1 MDCSPSQSL
10 RNVSFSQSEDRIS
23 PIWQEVKLKQNRE
36 YAQLSTPGE
45 GGSALMPNAGEALD
59 CYLSIAQAIA
69 GPTDYE
75 LVLENFANRLR
86 ALIAHDHLDIVLLH
100 SSGTQICYEARMHTS
115 WSHTQSP
122 TKPTEES
129 PIRDVLRGEAPYMLT
144 NDAWTDPRFHFEGA
158 DSQPIFEA
166 NLHSRIV
173 VPLRVQGEL
182 IGSLAISS
190 HKQDFYNEELVV
202 LAQGAADLISAYL
215 FALERGKEAKDSAIA
230 ELEATG
236 RERTLRIGALR
247 LTEGMERERQ
257 RLGMDLHDQ
266 TLADLARIRRRM
278 SRIEGGSSK
287 AMSEL
292 AAIQDELDHCLDEVR
307 GIVEDMKPGVLQLFG
322 FSEAVDA
329 HLQRCQKNMRRPIE
343 MHVED
348 VSNDKMD
355 QLQDTVRT
363 AMYRIV
369 QEAVNNALKHAECSK
384 IHVRI
389 AQLGANMSVTID
401 DNGTGIQDADLQS
414 QSGIGNIKTRADL
427 ISANVF
433 FERLDNPKG
442 TRVLITV
449 PLTAGKDS
457 TETA

>member
-1 MDCSPSQSL
+1 MKQK
-10 RNVSFSQSEDRIS
+10 SEYD
-23 PIWQEVKLKQNRE
+23 
-36 YAQLSTPGE
+36 QLMAPE
-45 GGSALMPNAGEALD
+45 GGVSALMPNAAEALD

-100 SSGTQICYEARMHTS
+100 PSGTQICYEARMHTS
-115 WSHTQSP
+115 WSHTQNP
-122 TKPTEES
+122 AKPTEES
-129 PIRDVLRGEAPYMLT
+129 PIRAVLRGDVPYLLT
-144 NDAWTDPRFHFEGA
+144 DDAWTDPRFHFEGA

-190 HKQDFYNEELVV
+190 HRTAFYNEELVV
-202 LAQGAADLISAYL
+202 LAQGAADLVSAYL

-278 SRIEGGSSK
+278 SRIEGGSPA
-287 AMSEL
+287 AMAEL
-292 AAIQDELDHCLDEVR
+292 ASLQDELDHCLDEVR
-307 GIVEDMKPGVLQLFG
+307 GIVEDMKPGVLALFG

-329 HLQRCQKNMRRPIE
+329 HLQRCLKNMRRP
-343 MHVED
+343 MAMQVED
-348 VSNDKMD
+348 TSDGQMD
-355 QLQDTVRT
+355 TLEDTVRT

-369 QEAVNNALKHAECSK
+369 QEAVNNSLKHAECSS

-389 AQLGANMSVTID
+389 ARVGDRMNVTID
-401 DNGTGIQDADLQS
+401 DNGTGIEEADLHS
-414 QSGIGNIKTRADL
+414 QSGISNIKTRADL
-427 ISANVF
+427 ISAMVK
-433 FERLDNPKG
+433 FERLEKPNG

-449 PLTAGKDS
+449 PLSVGKS
-457 TETA
+457 

>member
-1 MDCSPSQSL
+1 
-10 RNVSFSQSEDRIS
+10 
-23 PIWQEVKLKQNRE
+23 
-36 YAQLSTPGE
+36 
-45 GGSALMPNAGEALD
+45 MPNAAEALD

-100 SSGTQICYEARMHTS
+100 PSGTQICYEARMHTS
-115 WSHTQSP
+115 WSHTQNP

-129 PIRDVLRGEAPYMLT
+129 PIRAVLRGDVPYLLT
-144 NDAWTDPRFHFEGA
+144 NDAWTDPRFHFDGA

-166 NLHSRIV
+166 DLHSRIV

-190 HKQDFYNEELVV
+190 HKIDFYNEELVV
-202 LAQGAADLISAYL
+202 LAQGAADLVSAYL

-278 SRIEGGSSK
+278 SRIEGGSAA
-287 AMSEL
+287 AMTEL
-292 AAIQDELDHCLDEVR
+292 ASLQDELDHCLDEVR
-307 GIVEDMKPGVLQLFG
+307 GIVEDMKPGVLALFG

-329 HLQRCQKNMRRPIE
+329 HLQRCLKNMRRP
-343 MHVED
+343 MSMQVD
-348 VSNDKMD
+348 DASDGQMD
-355 QLQDTVRT
+355 ALQDTVRT

-369 QEAVNNALKHAECSK
+369 QEAVNNALKHAECSS

-389 AQLGANMSVTID
+389 TREGDIMNVTID
-401 DNGTGIQDADLQS
+401 DDGTGIEVADLDS
-414 QSGIGNIKTRADL
+414 QSGISNIKTRADL
-427 ISANVF
+427 ISATVH
-433 FERLDNPKG
+433 FERLKKPNG
-442 TRVLITV
+442 TRVLIMV
-449 PLTAGKDS
+449 PLSEGKATSDNI
-457 TETA
+457 

>member
-1 MDCSPSQSL
+1 
-10 RNVSFSQSEDRIS
+10 
-23 PIWQEVKLKQNRE
+23 
-36 YAQLSTPGE
+36 
-45 GGSALMPNAGEALD
+45 MPNAAEALD

-100 SSGTQICYEARMHTS
+100 PSGTQICYEARMHTS
-115 WSHTQSP
+115 WSHTQNP
-122 TKPTEES
+122 AKPTEES
-129 PIRDVLRGEAPYMLT
+129 PIRAVLRGDVPYLLT
-144 NDAWTDPRFHFEGA
+144 DDAWTDPRFHFEGA

-190 HKQDFYNEELVV
+190 HRTAFYNEELVV
-202 LAQGAADLISAYL
+202 LAQGAADLVSAYL

-278 SRIEGGSSK
+278 SRIEGGSPA
-287 AMSEL
+287 AMAEL
-292 AAIQDELDHCLDEVR
+292 ASLQDELDHCLDEVR
-307 GIVEDMKPGVLQLFG
+307 GIVEDMKPGVLALFG

-329 HLQRCQKNMRRPIE
+329 HLQRCLKNMRRP
-343 MHVED
+343 MAMQVED
-348 VSNDKMD
+348 TSDGQMD
-355 QLQDTVRT
+355 TLEDTVRT

-369 QEAVNNALKHAECSK
+369 QEAVNNSLKHAECSS

-389 AQLGANMSVTID
+389 ARVGDRMNVTID
-401 DNGTGIQDADLQS
+401 DNGTGIEEADLHS
-414 QSGIGNIKTRADL
+414 QSGISNIKTRADL
-427 ISANVF
+427 ISAMVK
-433 FERLDNPKG
+433 FERLEKPNG

-449 PLTAGKDS
+449 PLSVGKS
-457 TETA
+457 

>member
-1 MDCSPSQSL
+1 M
-10 RNVSFSQSEDRIS
+10 IS
-23 PIWQEVKLKQNRE
+23 RVD
-36 YAQLSTPGE
+36 YDQLNTPKKGVF
-45 GGSALMPNAGEALD
+45 ALMPNASEALE

-100 SSGTQICYEARMHTS
+100 PAGTQICYEARMHTS
-115 WSHTQSP
+115 WSHTQNP
-122 TKPTEES
+122 AKPTEES
-129 PIRDVLRGEAPYMLT
+129 PIRDVLRGDAAYILSD
-144 NDAWTDPRFHFEGA
+144 DAWTDPVFHFEGA
-158 DSQPIFEA
+158 DSKPIFEA
-166 NLHSRIV
+166 NLRSRLI

-190 HKQDFYNEELVV
+190 HQPNFYSKDLVV
-202 LAQGAADLISAYL
+202 LAQGAADLVSAYL

-236 RERTLRIGALR
+236 RENTLRIGALR

-278 SRIEGGSSK
+278 SRVEAGSK
-287 AMSEL
+287 AAMDEI

-322 FSEAVDA
+322 FAEAVDA
-329 HLQRCQKNMRRPIE
+329 HLQRCLKNMQRPME
-343 MHVED
+343 MHVDD
-348 VSNDKMD
+348 VTNGKMD
-355 QLQDTVRT
+355 DLPDTVRT

-369 QEAVNNALKHAECSK
+369 QETVNNALKHAECGR
-384 IHVRI
+384 IEVLI
-389 AQLGANMSVTID
+389 AQLESYMSVTIVD
-401 DNGTGIQDADLQS
+401 DGTGIRETDLQS
-414 QSGIGNIKTRADL
+414 HSGIGNIKIRADL
-427 ISANVF
+427 ISADVC
-433 FERLDNPKG
+433 FERLNDPVG
-442 TRVLITV
+442 TRVVITV
-449 PLTAGKDS
+449 PITGRQVENDS
-457 TETA
+457 T